1 MPDTTTAIVVN
12 LTDNPEVRSTEAGI
26 ARAMFRVAVSG
37 PAGAGPS
44 FFTVI
49 VWRDQVE
56 DVAESLVKGSRALVK
71 GSRVGVVGRLQ
82 RSWTRKD
89 GRAFYQT
96 RLMCVC
102 VCHQGR
108 QCQLRGRAGGG
119 RCCPE
124 ATPLRAPSPGGTM
137 RFRTGERWAR
147 LTRCYSAAHEPAWLR
162 CSTGRRDVSRAL
174 TSRSNERKL
183 PS

>member
-1 MPDTTTAIVVN
+1 MPDTTTAIVGN

-102 VCHQGR
+102 VCVSSGTPVPTQGT
-108 QCQLRGRAGGG
+108 GG
-119 RCCPE
+119 RR
-124 ATPLRAPSPGGTM
+124 PLLPRSHPAESTLPW
-137 RFRTGERWAR
+137 RD
-147 LTRCYSAAHEPAWLR
+147 HEIQNRGALGPTHSLLL
-162 CSTGRRDVSRAL
+162 SSSRACL
-174 TSRSNERKL
+174 VAMLDRSERCVE
-183 PS
+183 SVDFS